1 MVLLYLN
8 SVDRDS
14 GTAVDA
20 IYDVRK
26 VGFNVSE
33 FKELK
38 VKVVAFS
45 METDQDASPM
55 TIQLFGL
62 GTTRDCGS
70 KSGVIALGNLKA
82 SQGSSSI
89 VSGVSYRQGPMN
101 SPFLNIKIFQA
112 TDEYEIIL
120 QIDIDC

>member
-8 SVDRDS
+8 SADRDS
-14 GTAVDA
+14 GSKIDA
-20 IYDVRK
+20 RYDVRK
-26 VGFNVSE
+26 LGFNISE

-45 METDQDASPM
+45 METDQDASPI

-70 KSGVIALGNLKA
+70 KSGVIALGNIKA
-82 SQGSSSI
+82 NQGSSSV

-101 SPFLNIKIFQA
+101 SPFINIKIPQA
-112 TDEYEIIL
+112 DDEYEIIL
-120 QIDIDC
+120 QVDINC